1 MDPHGDALLE
11 GGEHPIG
18 ADSCRCYLAGV
29 VNLSPLAIVFLPPAV
44 GAGYY
49 FGGPVIGSVWVGVI
63 LLTCLALSLQCCFSS
78 NKTKRDTES

>member
-1 MDPHGDALLE
+1 VEPHGDALLE

-18 ADSCRCYLAGV
+18 ADSCRCYLAGA

-63 LLTCLALSLQCCFSS
+63 LLTCLALSLQCCFAS
-78 NKTKRDTES
+78 NKSKRDTKS